1 MSGGRRQEETAPVTG
16 AAVRALYAQRGL
28 GGRLVPGSHPVVV
41 VVDLINGFTDP
52 GCPPGSDLDAVVAA
66 NRTLLDAARAV
77 GTPVVFTTIAF
88 AADGI
93 EGAVWL
99 RKMPAMKV
107 LVDGTTWVEID
118 ARLGRSGTE
127 PVVVKRAASAFANTG
142 LTTLLATLG
151 ADSLIITGATTSGC
165 VRATAVDACA
175 AGYPAFVVADCVGD
189 RAAGPHEASLFDID
203 AKYGDVIGL
212 QEALGLLH
220 DGTGALPAPPTGG
233 GAP

>member
-1 MSGGRRQEETAPVTG
+1 MSATAPG
-16 AAVRALYAQRGL
+16 EAAVRALYAQRGL
-28 GGRLVPGSHPVVV
+28 GGRLAPGSSPVVL

-52 GCPPGSDLDAVVAA
+52 DCPPGSALDTVVAA

-107 LVDGTTWVEID
+107 LLDGTPWVEVD
-118 ARLGRSGTE
+118 ARLGRTENE

-142 LTTLLATLG
+142 LTTLLATFG
-151 ADSLIITGATTSGC
+151 ADSVIITGATTSGC

-175 AGYPAFVVADCVGD
+175 AGYPAFVVSDCVGD

-203 AKYGDVIGL
+203 AKYGDVVGL
-212 QEALGLLH
+212 EEALGLLP
-220 DGTGALPAPPTGG
+220 DAPPVPPTGG
-233 GAP
+233 VAP